1 MATITRS
8 AISNVALSNACVSNG
23 LGTAVISALGKV
35 AETLYAA
42 ILKHSP
48 TLSGDAPPTE
58 ANLQSRIAATQQRL
72 KSDGQG

>member
-8 AISNVALSNACVSNG
+8 AYSNVALSNATVSSG

-42 ILKHSP
+42 ILTNSP

-58 ANLQSRIAATQQRL
+58 ANLQSRIAAPNSRL
-72 KSDGQG
+72 TDR